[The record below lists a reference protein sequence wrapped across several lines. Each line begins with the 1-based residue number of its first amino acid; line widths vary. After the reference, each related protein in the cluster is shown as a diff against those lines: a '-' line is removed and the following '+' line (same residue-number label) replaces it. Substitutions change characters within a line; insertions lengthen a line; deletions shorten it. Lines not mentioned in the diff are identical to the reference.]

1 MSGFEVA
8 GVVLGSIPLLVSAV
22 EAYIKFMRDWGK
34 SELKS
39 LNRQLTTERTK
50 LYNVLEQ
57 LLGDK
62 VPQRDIEP
70 MLQDPMGPLW
80 QAKETN
86 DKIRRMLWNS
96 YAPFEETVL
105 EIRDAVEDVMAR
117 LQVQVTSDGQV
128 SPFKYTSVGDFPTDS
143 HHRLMPHAGQM
154 GHQRAHDARVQ
165 EVPVPP
171 GSPRLPR
178 CTRHHR

>member
-8 GVVLGSIPLLVSAV
+8 GVVLGSTPLIVSAI

-34 SELKS
+34 VPLELKS
-39 LNRQLTTERTK
+39 LNRQLTTERAK

-57 LLGDK
+57 LLGDM

-80 QAKETN
+80 QAKATN

-96 YAPFEETVL
+96 YTPFEETVS
-105 EIRDAVEDVMAR
+105 EIRDALEDVMER
-117 LQVQVTSDGQV
+117 LQVQVTSNGQA
-128 SPFKYTSVGDFPTDS
+128 SIPLTEFMCSRITN
-143 HHRLMPHAGQM
+143 
-154 GHQRAHDARVQ
+154 
-165 EVPVPP
+165 
-171 GSPRLPR
+171 
-178 CTRHHR
+178 